1 MLLTRCVVRNSFLL
15 RRIRS
20 YIVSMKIG
28 DTIEYT
34 NLDGDVTYGIVC
46 EGLHK
51 HTFDTTAGA
60 KYHDAVKVAWM
71 DDASVTT
78 ELVDD
83 ILNPEYE
90 GIVLVA

>member
-1 MLLTRCVVRNSFLL
+1 M
-15 RRIRS
+15 
-20 YIVSMKIG
+20 SMEIG

-34 NLDGDVTYGIVC
+34 NLDGDVIYGIVC

-51 HTFDTTAGA
+51 YTFDTTGPR

-83 ILNPEYE
+83 ILNPEYD